1 MSERKHRVIVEVRG
15 EKPAYTGNEVAAAV
29 SEYRKAV
36 SGGKCVR
43 IQIAG
48 MTLISHGSWPKVF
61 LA

>member
-1 MSERKHRVIVEVRG
+1 MDERKDRVIVEVMG
-15 EKPAYTGNEVAAAV
+15 ERPAYTGNEVAAAV

-48 MTLISHGSWPKVF
+48 TTFLSHGPWPKVF